1 MGADAADSD
10 GHSVNEAPNIQC
22 DTCGRWV
29 YLDETPY
36 KDTKAAADGG
46 DFSCKI
52 CRKIAEI
59 TEQMQVG
66 ECQQCSALGHRV
78 ATLEGIVGEMAAKL
92 QQQMSQKTDAVPRQ
106 DEQAETA
113 IASQVEQATTQAL
126 EEPETAAIEETIQQP
141 ADQRNNAVLDR
152 AADTSDTQSVQQ
164 ETNAARERFP
174 HGAAAQTDPA
184 AEPEL
189 GGGPTPPKDISEI
202 GHHTGIGRREKPKTV
217 DGPADERKV
226 HTGGAST
233 QPKRTHNVSRGKRR
247 GRNTVQV
254 LRRTEECPP
263 RGTLR
268 EVVVIGDN
276 NVGVMAASIG
286 EVVAEPNAVE
296 IIYSRNATMAE
307 TVKYATE
314 YHERARDVPRQYIL
328 HAGLQDAIRGN
339 PDELTNALD
348 SMPTGRPGTLTI
360 CSIPEIT
367 SRGDETRAGVV
378 LANARIKKWCRKT
391 NSRFLNLNK
400 PELAISYTKDGLS
413 YNGDSA
419 QTVGCTVG
427 RVAKLFLEPCR
438 PPRRESATQT
448 WAKPREE
455 CQTSRRRSTPKWNP
469 QNGNRIHP
477 SIRNQQQMPQV
488 PSTQTNRNGRKK
500 NSLAQLIETALES
513 VLSRQGPGRTQPY

>member
-22 DTCGRWV
+22 NTCGWWV

-36 KDTKAAADGG
+36 KDMKAAADGG
-46 DFSCKI
+46 DFSCRI

-78 ATLEGIVGEMAAKL
+78 ATLESIVNEMAAKL
-92 QQQMSQKTDAVPRQ
+92 QQQVSQKIYAVPRQ
-106 DEQAETA
+106 DEQATTA
-113 IASQVEQATTQAL
+113 VASQVEQATTQAL
-126 EEPETAAIEETIQQP
+126 EEPEAAALEERVQQP
-141 ADQRNNAVLDR
+141 ADQQNNAVLDR
-152 AADTSDTQSVQQ
+152 AADTSNTQPLQQ
-164 ETNAARERFP
+164 ETNAARERCP
-174 HGAAAQTDPA
+174 HGAAVQTVPA
-184 AEPEL
+184 AEPKL
-189 GGGPTPPKDISEI
+189 CDGQTPPYGLSEI
-202 GHHTGIGRREKPKTV
+202 GHQTGICRQEKPKTG
-217 DGPADERKV
+217 DGPANERKV
-226 HTGGAST
+226 HTGGDST
-233 QPKRTHNVSRGKRR
+233 QPKRTHVSRGKRR

-254 LRRTEECPP
+254 LRCTDECPP

-276 NVGVMAASIG
+276 NVGLMAATVG
-286 EVVAEPNAVE
+286 EVVAEPNTVE

-307 TVKYATE
+307 AVKYATE
-314 YHERARDVPRQYIL
+314 YHERARCVPRQYIL
-328 HAGLQDAIRGN
+328 HAGLQDVLWGN
-339 PDELTNALD
+339 PDEMTNALD

-367 SRGDETRAGVV
+367 SRGDETRAAVV
-378 LANARIKKWCRKT
+378 LANARIKKWSRKT

-400 PELAISYTKDGLS
+400 SELAISFAKDGLS
-413 YNGDSA
+413 YDGDGA

-427 RVAKLFLEPCR
+427 RVAKRFLDPCR

-448 WAKPREE
+448 WKKPREE
-455 CQTSRRRSTPKWNP
+455 RQTSRRRSTPKWNP
-469 QNGNRIHP
+469 ENENRNHP

-488 PSTQTNRNGRKK
+488 PSAQTNRNRRKK
-500 NSLAQLIETALES
+500 NSLTQLIETALES
-513 VLSRQGPGRTQPY
+513 VLSRQGPGRTQP